1 MVWQNIKE
9 RIKLMQKNTIFFLSA
24 LLWSFEA
31 AAFSVTHEM
40 FVTVGAFDASK
51 TRFAYTFTPNEYQV
65 CSSVQTNGFFNTVY
79 PFQADYQTSGKLMD
93 GKMIARNYGYTSK
106 SRFNTR
112 GKQVVYNEK
121 GEPQYQI
128 ATKNGKS
135 KKREFTPSPRPAD
148 TFDLQ
153 TVLAKLAKQYN
164 DVGFC
169 DSQMSVYDGKRWFDV
184 VFKDEGK
191 ELLPENEHLFL
202 KGEAAKCSLR
212 IDKIL
217 SEDDD
222 TLWEFSANKP
232 IYFWIVR
239 NTGTKYPVIARIQIK
254 DTPLGELNAY
264 TTRFTIKE

>member
-1 MVWQNIKE
+1 
-9 RIKLMQKNTIFFLSA
+9 MQKNIIFFLGA
-24 LLWSFEA
+24 LLWSFET
-31 AAFSVTHEM
+31 AAFSVTHDI

-51 TRFAYTFTPNEYQV
+51 TRFTYTFTPDGYQV
-65 CSSVQTNGFFNTVY
+65 NSSVQTNGFFDSIY
-79 PFQADYQTSGKLMD
+79 PFKAEYQTSGKLIN
-93 GKMIARNYGYTSK
+93 GKMIAQNYNYDSQ

-112 GKQVVYNEK
+112 SKQVFYNEK

-128 ATKNGKS
+128 ASKNGKS

-148 TFDLQ
+148 IFDLQ

-164 DVGFC
+164 EVGFC

-184 VFKDEGK
+184 FFKDEGK
-191 ELLPENEHLFL
+191 ELLPENKHLSL
-202 KGEAAKCSLR
+202 KGEAAKCSLH
-212 IDKIL
+212 IDKLL

-232 IYFWIVR
+232 VYFWIVR
-239 NTGTKYPVIARIQIK
+239 NTENKYPIIARIQIK

>member
-1 MVWQNIKE
+1 
-9 RIKLMQKNTIFFLSA
+9 MQKNTIFFLGA
-24 LLWSFEA
+24 LLWCFNASA
-31 AAFSVTHEM
+31 YSVKHDM

-51 TRFAYTFTPNEYQV
+51 TQFAYTFTPNTYQV
-65 CSSVQTNGFFNTVY
+65 KSSIQTNGFFDSIY
-79 PFQADYQTSGKLMD
+79 PFKADYHTSGRIINE
-93 GKMIARNYGYTSK
+93 KMITDEYSYTSK

-112 GKQVVYNEK
+112 GKQVIYNDK

-128 ATKNGKS
+128 ASKNGKD
-135 KKREFTPSPRPAD
+135 KKRNFTPSPQPAD

-169 DSQMSVYDGKRWFDV
+169 DSQMSVYDGKRRFDV
-184 VFKDEGK
+184 ILKDEGK
-191 ELLPENEHLFL
+191 EALPQNEHLSL
-202 KGEAAKCSLR
+202 KGDAAKCSLH
-212 IDKIL
+212 ISKLL

-239 NTGTKYPVIARIQIK
+239 NPETKYPVIARIQIQ

-264 TTRFTIKE
+264 TSQITIKE

>member
-1 MVWQNIKE
+1 
-9 RIKLMQKNTIFFLSA
+9 MQKNTIFFLSA
-24 LLWSFEA
+24 LLWSFNA
-31 AAFSVTHEM
+31 AAFSVTHDM

-51 TRFAYTFTPNEYQV
+51 TRFAYDFAPDGYKV
-65 CSSVQTNGFFNTVY
+65 SSSVQTNGFFDTVY
-79 PFQADYQTSGKLMD
+79 PFQAEYRTSGKID
-93 GKMIARNYGYTSK
+93 GGKMITRDYSYTSK
-106 SRFNTR
+106 SRFNNR
-112 GKQVVYNEK
+112 SKQVVYNDK

-128 ATKNGKS
+128 TAKNGKA
-135 KKREFTPSPRPAD
+135 KKRDFTPSPLPAD

-169 DSQMSVYDGKRWFDV
+169 DSQMAVYDGKRRFDV

-191 ELLPENEHLFL
+191 ELLPENEHLL
-202 KGEAAKCSLR
+202 PMGEASKCSLH
-212 IDKIL
+212 IDKLL

-222 TLWEFSANKP
+222 ALWEFSANKP

-239 NTGTKYPVIARIQIK
+239 NSETKYPVIARIQIK

-264 TTRFTIKE
+264 TSQFTIKE